1 MFNSIICSAV
11 FDLLNDYTFQVIA
24 LGTTFIG
31 TISGILGSFAILRRQ
46 SLLGDAISHA
56 ALPGIALMFLI
67 TGIKS
72 SSLFLIGTALS
83 GLLGAIWIM
92 SIEKNT
98 KIKTDTALG
107 IILSVF
113 FGFGIMLLTFIQKL
127 PNANQAGL
135 DTYLFGQAATLLL
148 NDVKIMGIA
157 SSAILLLVF
166 IFWKEIKIII
176 FDIQYASTQGFNTR
190 ILDIGLTTL
199 IVITIVLGLQ
209 AVGVVL
215 MSALIISPA
224 AGARQWTNKLETM
237 VILAAIFGGISGF
250 LGTLISSLSNNI
262 ATGPVIVLISVTI
275 TIISFV
281 FAPERGFLAK
291 YIIRKKQKRALLQQI
306 KHKQL

>member
-1 MFNSIICSAV
+1 MNAICSIL
-11 FDLLNDYTFQVIA
+11 FDLLNDYTFQVITVGTVLIGA
-24 LGTTFIG
+24 L
-31 TISGILGSFAILRRQ
+31 SGVLGSFAILRRQ

-56 ALPGIALMFLI
+56 ALPGIALIFLI
-67 TGIKS
+67 TGIKD
-72 SSLFLIGTALS
+72 SSLFLLGAAIS
-83 GLLGAIWIM
+83 GLIGAVWIM

-113 FGFGIMLLTFIQKL
+113 FGFGIMLLTFIQKM

-135 DTYLFGQAATLLL
+135 ETYLFGQAATLLL
-148 NDVKIMGIA
+148 KDVVVMSVTSVIIF
-157 SSAILLLVF
+157 ILVIL
-166 IFWKEIKIII
+166 FWKELKIMT
-176 FDIQYASTQGFNTR
+176 FDIQYTATQGLNTKV
-190 ILDIGLTTL
+190 LDIGLTTL

-237 VILAAIFGGISGF
+237 VLISAIFGGVSGF

-275 TIISFV
+275 TLISFV

-291 YIIRKKQKRALLQQI
+291 YMIRKKQKAQLLQQI
-306 KHKQL
+306 KNKSL